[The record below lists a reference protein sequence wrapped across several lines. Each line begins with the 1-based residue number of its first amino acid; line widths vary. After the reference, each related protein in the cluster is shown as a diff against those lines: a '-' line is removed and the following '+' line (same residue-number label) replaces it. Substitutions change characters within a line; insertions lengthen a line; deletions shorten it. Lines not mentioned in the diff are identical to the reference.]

1 MKNKLNWNIFSD
13 QDRNKTINDLKVT
26 ISSSGGFI
34 VNSNFFSDLALS
46 LTVEIEE
53 KDIARLY
60 SKLNETMSIEEV
72 SFENMS
78 DTSVKEWWIFLN
90 ITFVSGKG
98 DLKIEVPE
106 VPGMRPTGHAGTMV
120 GDGDELQACIA
131 RGGSY
136 LRCGGVRVTG
146 GQGVRVEVCKKAH
159 G

>member
-106 VPGMRPTGHAGTMV
+106 VPG
-120 GDGDELQACIA
+120 
-131 RGGSY
+131 
-136 LRCGGVRVTG
+136 
-146 GQGVRVEVCKKAH
+146 
-159 G
+159 